1 VPGIARF
8 MTFAFESSQWRA
20 TMPAMR
26 FTTSALPLLAF
37 LAAAPA
43 LAEDASTTDVKP
55 EVVKESTPGPLA
67 TGEQRLDNLYVK
79 LKKER
84 GTEEARGI
92 ANEIREA
99 YTISGSATV
108 DFLMQSSAKAMNDKR
123 YGAALD
129 FLDQVTLLKPDFA
142 EGWNR
147 RATLHYLL
155 GNYPKA
161 MSDSARVLAL
171 APRHLGAL
179 AGVAGILQE
188 TGHDQQALTAW
199 ENYLSYYPADR
210 EAQEQMIEIMN
221 KLAGQKT

>member
-1 VPGIARF
+1 
-8 MTFAFESSQWRA
+8 
-20 TMPAMR
+20 MPAMR
-26 FTTSALPLLAF
+26 FIMSALPLIAL
-37 LAAAPA
+37 LAATPA
-43 LAEDASTTDVKP
+43 LGEDQAATKP
-55 EVVKESTPGPLA
+55 EVVKESAPGPLA
-67 TGEQRLDNLYVK
+67 TGEQRLDNLYTR

-84 GTEEARGI
+84 STEEARGI
-92 ANEIREA
+92 ANEIRA
-99 YTISGSATV
+99 VYVISGSATI
-108 DFLMQSSAKAMNDKR
+108 DFLMQSSAKAINDKR

-129 FLDQVTLLKPDFA
+129 FLDQVTLLAPDYA

-179 AGVAGILQE
+179 AGIAGILQE
-188 TGHDQQALTAW
+188 TGNDKRALEAW
-199 ENYLSYYPADR
+199 QNYLSYYPSDR
-210 EAQEQMIEIMN
+210 EAQQQMFDLLN

>member
-1 VPGIARF
+1 
-8 MTFAFESSQWRA
+8 
-20 TMPAMR
+20 MPAMR
-26 FTTSALPLLAF
+26 FITSALPLIAL
-37 LAAAPA
+37 LAATPA
-43 LAEDASTTDVKP
+43 LGEDKATTDAKPDVVKP
-55 EVVKESTPGPLA
+55 EVVKESVPGPLA
-67 TGEQRLDNLYVK
+67 TGEQRLDNLYIR

-84 GTEEARGI
+84 STEEARGI
-92 ANEIREA
+92 ANEIREV
-99 YTISGSATV
+99 YVISGSATI

-129 FLDQVTLLKPDFA
+129 FLDQVTLLAPDYA

-188 TGHDQQALTAW
+188 TGHEKQALEAW
-199 ENYLSYYPADR
+199 ENYLSYYPSDR
-210 EAQEQMIEIMN
+210 DAQQQMFDLLN